1 MWEDFKDLCK
11 FSFEP
16 KDSKAHGNTLTL
28 RLEVD
33 HF

>member
-11 FSFEP
+11 FSFEL
-16 KDSKAHGNTLTL
+16 KDSKAHENTLTL
-28 RLEVD
+28 KLEAD